1 VLKLY
6 NLVVR
11 GRKTGR
17 SKAGAKK
24 TGRKATGG
32 ANRKFMNEDE
42 EAERIRKMEEKLNT
56 FEGAQNDRRGGFG
69 NGNEYDEADEESSE
83 EESSDDE

>member
-1 VLKLY
+1 
-6 NLVVR
+6 
-11 GRKTGR
+11 
-17 SKAGAKK
+17 
-24 TGRKATGG
+24 
-32 ANRKFMNEDE
+32 MNEDE